1 MTTENNAV
9 WVEML
14 LQAEGKALATSGA
27 DGQPHVVPVST
38 VRVEDGKI
46 ILVNYFMGQTLA
58 NLERN
63 AQVALAFWKGLSG
76 YQVKG
81 VASYEVQ
88 GERFDLTAAWVKQI
102 LPDRVVKGILVID
115 PVQVFDISAGPE
127 AGKEVV

>member
-1 MTTENNAV
+1 MPASESEV

-14 LQAEGKALATSGA
+14 LQAEGKALATTGS
-27 DGQPHVVPVST
+27 DGQAHVVPVST

-46 ILVNYFMGQTLA
+46 ILVNYFLGQTLV

-63 AQVALAFWKGLSG
+63 AQVALAFWKGLAG

-102 LPDRVVKGILVID
+102 LPDRVVKGIVVIT

>member
-1 MTTENNAV
+1 MDTEKTAA

-14 LQAEGKALATSGA
+14 LQAEGKALATTSN
-27 DGQPHVVPVST
+27 DGQAHVVPVST

-63 AQVALAFWKGLSG
+63 AQVALAFWKGLAG

-81 VASYEVQ
+81 VADYEFD
-88 GERFDLTAAWVKQI
+88 GERFDLTVAWVKQI
-102 LPDRVVKGILVID
+102 LPDRVVKGIVVIT